1 MNAFLKGADLST
13 LLEVERCGGR
23 FFDLDGREDDAMSIL
38 ARRGVNHVR
47 LRLWNDPYSETGEC
61 CGGGGC
67 DLNTVAALAKRAK
80 DLGLAWQ
87 LVFHYSDFWADPG
100 KQNLPKAWRG
110 LSTKALESA
119 VYAFTRDTLQN
130 LKAQGLAPELVSVG
144 NEITNGLLWPDG
156 KVPAWDRIA
165 RLVSSGIRAVRD
177 TLPEAKALIHLDN
190 GGRPEVFFVPLDR
203 RLLGVFYYEGKEYEG
218 ELPPY
223 KQNETK
229 DLHYLLT
236 DVYLNMPNGTVLML
250 PDKDGERVPWMI
262 YWLEDY
268 VASGYNRYVVLR
280 MTHYLTWK
288 NREGEICN
296 AWAYF
301 YGQEDNMLKDELKS
315 RSRNKALYTE
325 NLKLSFFITP
335 RNINIRKDD
344 YIEVGEDELKEAYVV
359 TGYDIQSTPGVE
371 FVSVDPQYIRDLTEP
386 PIQTAED
393 SDSDFFWINRGGEA

>member
-1 MNAFLKGADLST
+1 
-13 LLEVERCGGR
+13 
-23 FFDLDGREDDAMSIL
+23 MS
-38 ARRGVNHVR
+38 
-47 LRLWNDPYSETGEC
+47 
-61 CGGGGC
+61 
-67 DLNTVAALAKRAK
+67 
-80 DLGLAWQ
+80 
-87 LVFHYSDFWADPG
+87 
-100 KQNLPKAWRG
+100 
-110 LSTKALESA
+110 
-119 VYAFTRDTLQN
+119 
-130 LKAQGLAPELVSVG
+130 
-144 NEITNGLLWPDG
+144 
-156 KVPAWDRIA
+156 
-165 RLVSSGIRAVRD
+165 
-177 TLPEAKALIHLDN
+177 
-190 GGRPEVFFVPLDR
+190 
-203 RLLGVFYYEGKEYEG
+203 YYEDVYLKRLNRYGIDFQSRMQRQREENFKLQLKKSVYYIDFEYEG
-218 ELPPY
+218 ETHKAELPPY

-236 DVYLNMPNGTVLML
+236 DVHLNMPNGTVLML

-268 VASGYNRYVVLR
+268 VASGYNRYIVLR

-288 NREGEICN
+288 NREGKKCN

-335 RNINIRKDD
+335 RNVNIRKDD

-386 PIQTAED
+386 PIQSAED
-393 SDSDFFWINRGGEA
+393 SDSDFFWINKGGEA

>member
-1 MNAFLKGADLST
+1 
-13 LLEVERCGGR
+13 
-23 FFDLDGREDDAMSIL
+23 MS
-38 ARRGVNHVR
+38 
-47 LRLWNDPYSETGEC
+47 
-61 CGGGGC
+61 
-67 DLNTVAALAKRAK
+67 
-80 DLGLAWQ
+80 
-87 LVFHYSDFWADPG
+87 
-100 KQNLPKAWRG
+100 
-110 LSTKALESA
+110 
-119 VYAFTRDTLQN
+119 
-130 LKAQGLAPELVSVG
+130 
-144 NEITNGLLWPDG
+144 
-156 KVPAWDRIA
+156 
-165 RLVSSGIRAVRD
+165 
-177 TLPEAKALIHLDN
+177 
-190 GGRPEVFFVPLDR
+190 
-203 RLLGVFYYEGKEYEG
+203 YYEDVYLKRLNRYGIDFQSRMQRQREENFKLQLKKSVYYIDFEYEG
-218 ELPPY
+218 ETHEAELPPY

-236 DVYLNMPNGTVLML
+236 DVHLNMPNGTILML

-268 VASGYNRYVVLR
+268 VASGYNRYIVLR

-288 NREGEICN
+288 NREGKKCN

-335 RNINIRKDD
+335 RNVNIRKDD

-386 PIQTAED
+386 PIQSAED
-393 SDSDFFWINRGGEA
+393 SDSDFFWINKGGEA